1 MNLGAIPAREAARNG
16 GKPALVD
23 AATGRVVTY
32 AELERRVAA
41 LARGFAAQPGVAY
54 GSRIAILAY
63 NGIEY
68 VEVILAAA
76 RAGLVALG
84 LNWRLAPEEL
94 ARVVRDGEPA
104 VLIVDDACAELGE
117 ALLRREDAGVV
128 LAYGPGSDGSYEA
141 FVAAG
146 ERAAPLTREPAPDDP
161 VLIISTGGSTGE
173 PKGAVHTHG
182 SAIAGMVNNAIAER
196 IRPDDR
202 YLMLGQMFHSA
213 SVLAINYL
221 MNGATLLLLPRFEP
235 RPALEAIERERVT
248 ASLIFPAMINHL
260 LAATGDGGFDLASLR
275 NVQYGGGPLALR
287 VILELLDTLPCTL
300 IQCYGSSEHLA
311 VTFLSQEDHLAARRA
326 GDEHRLASCGREAF
340 LTRVRLLGPDGA
352 PVPWDGRTTGEI
364 VVRSPANMRG
374 YWRRPDLT
382 RAATTP
388 DGWLRTGDLARADA
402 DGYLFVVDRLGDM
415 IISGGEN
422 IYALQVE
429 NAIAGHPAVREVAVV
444 GVPDPQWGESVKA
457 FVVLRAG
464 RAASAD
470 DIRHAVTTR
479 LGSYQKPRHVEF
491 VRELPRT
498 PAGKVARSHLRA
510 RSQRAGAA
518 APATPERA

>member
-23 AATGRVVTY
+23 AVTGRVVTY
-32 AELERRVAA
+32 AELERRVEA
-41 LARGFAAQPGVAY
+41 LARGLAAQPGVTH
-54 GSRIAILAY
+54 GSRVAILAH

-68 VEVILAAA
+68 VETILAAA

-104 VLIVDDACAELGE
+104 VLVVDDACTPLAD
-117 ALLRREDAGVV
+117 ALLRDEDPGVV
-128 LAYGPGSDGSYEA
+128 LAYGAASDGSYEA

-146 ERAAPLTREPAPDDP
+146 ERAAPLIREPEPADP

-173 PKGAVHTHG
+173 AKGALHTHG
-182 SAIAGMVNNAIAER
+182 SAIAAMVNNAIAER

-221 MNGATLLLLPRFEP
+221 MNGATLVLLPRFEP
-235 RPALEAIERERVT
+235 RLALEAIEREGVT
-248 ASLIFPAMINHL
+248 ASLTFPVMVNHL
-260 LAATGDGGFDLASLR
+260 LAATGDGGFDLSSLR
-275 NVQYGGGPLALR
+275 NVQYGGGPLAPR
-287 VILELLDTLPCTL
+287 VILEMLDTLPCTL

-311 VTFLSQEDHLAARRA
+311 VTFLSQEDHVEGRA

-340 LTRVRLLGPDGA
+340 LTRVRLLGADGA

-374 YWRRPDLT
+374 YWRRPALT

-388 DGWLRTGDLARADA
+388 DGWLRTGDLARADP
-402 DGYLFVVDRLGDM
+402 DGYLFVVDRLQDVL
-415 IISGGEN
+415 ISGGEN
-422 IYALQVE
+422 IYPVQVE
-429 NAIAGHPAVREVAVV
+429 NAIAGHPAVSEVAVV

-457 FVVLRAG
+457 FVVLRPG
-464 RAASAD
+464 REASAH
-470 DIRHAVTTR
+470 DIRQEVSTR
-479 LGSYQKPRHVEF
+479 LGSYQKPRSVEF
-491 VRELPRT
+491 LRELPRT
-498 PAGKVARSHLRA
+498 PAGKVAKAQLRA
-510 RSQRAGAA
+510 RAEPARAPVQAA
-518 APATPERA
+518 PERA